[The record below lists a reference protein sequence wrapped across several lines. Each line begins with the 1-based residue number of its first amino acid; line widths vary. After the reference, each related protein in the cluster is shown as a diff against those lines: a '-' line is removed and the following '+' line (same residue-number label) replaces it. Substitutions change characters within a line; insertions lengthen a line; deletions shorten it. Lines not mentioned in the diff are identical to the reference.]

1 MNIARVRISFLVHF
15 FLFNI
20 LCTELIAQKTI
31 IHDVPTWTGVFA
43 SYRINNNW
51 GLVGDFLVNRNNL
64 YSDPGFIW
72 LKGGPAFWAGDNKPY
87 FFSAGFALL
96 RNPRSDLTNA
106 THTLEYR
113 IDPQVVSW
121 KSLGKGTFM
130 YRFRL
135 DFRSRQNVENNELLN
150 TRNMSYRFRYLLS
163 YNFPITKG
171 KNPLSLVLV
180 NEVLIQFGSKILYNT
195 FDQARVF
202 VGIQRRLTKEV
213 SFDFGYFPIYS
224 QTAAGNVYT
233 LNHIVRLMVY
243 TDFVKKKGLP
253 RPIHFEDMGEE

>member
-1 MNIARVRISFLVHF
+1 MNIASIRKFFLVQCLF
-15 FLFNI
+15 FNI
-20 LCTELIAQKTI
+20 FCTELKAQKTI
-31 IHDVPTWTGVFA
+31 IHDVPSWTGIFA
-43 SYRINNNW
+43 SYRLGKNW
-51 GLVGDFLVNRNNL
+51 GVVGDFLVNRNNL

-72 LKGGPAFWAGDNKPY
+72 LKGGPAYWSSNSPH

-96 RNPRSDLTNA
+96 RNPRTDLTNA

-121 KSLGKGTFM
+121 KPVGKGTFL

-150 TRNMSYRFRYLLS
+150 TRNMSYRFRYLVS
-163 YNFPITKG
+163 YNFPITKS

-180 NEVLIQFGSKILYNT
+180 NEVLIQFGNKIVYNT

-202 VGIQRRLTKEV
+202 VGISQRLTKEL

-233 LNHIVRLMVY
+233 LNHIIRLLVY

-253 RPIHFEDMGEE
+253 RPIHHEDMGEE